1 MDALGGLDGMG
12 VPNMPNDPM
21 PMDGGDP
28 NMMGNEPTDMGEEP
42 MDDVNL
48 DGDFDAGVEASPEED
63 PKKYLQ
69 QLTGKLSQELR
80 KYNSEQEMPD
90 EDLNKYIAGMVLKQ
104 TSDGLTNKG
113 KEEVIKKLKKDPS
126 DDMDDEDDESSEEN
140 MAMESVIKEV
150 INDIINDDEAT
161 EKRKEKRICNKLLP
175 KKNPF
180 RSGRQ

>member
-1 MDALGGLDGMG
+1 MDALGGPDGMG

-28 NMMGNEPTDMGEEP
+28 NMMGNEPNDMGEGP

-48 DGDFDAGVEASPEED
+48 DGNFDAGVEASPEED

-80 KYNSEQEMPD
+80 KYNTEQEMPD
-90 EDLNKYIAGMVLKQ
+90 EDLNKYIAGMILKQ

-113 KEEVIKKLKKDPS
+113 KEEVIKKLKADPS
-126 DDMDDEDDESSEEN
+126 DNMSDSSDE
-140 MAMESVIKEV
+140 MATESVIKEV
-150 INDIINDDEAT
+150 INNILGDDEAL

-175 KKNPF
+175 KNSPF
-180 RSGRQ
+180 RSGR